1 MRLRAPAVPLITVD
15 PFFSVWS
22 PADKLTDVDTTHW
35 TGFPN
40 IIVGI
45 AEIDGKPYRI
55 IGRKRHA
62 DINSMKMVSVDV
74 DTFTTTYVF
83 EQDGVRLSLLFT
95 APILPDGLIYT
106 RAADPD
112 SPSYLTDTLFSALY
126 GEAARGLFQP
136 DTAAD
141 GEPVPPIGDAALFL
155 SISPYPCELAVFR
168 CSDLRSASTVA
179 GLCRT
184 RLDMVERGYRGSEWE
199 AVAQKGKVS
208 VDGCYVLLAVAE
220 DPDAVLASAKRLL
233 P

>member
-1 MRLRAPAVPLITVD
+1 MRRLRFLVMILI
-15 PFFSVWS
+15 F
-22 PADKLTDVDTTHW
+22 
-35 TGFPN
+35 
-40 IIVGI
+40 
-45 AEIDGKPYRI
+45 
-55 IGRKRHA
+55 
-62 DINSMKMVSVDV
+62 
-74 DTFTTTYVF
+74 
-83 EQDGVRLSLLFT
+83 SLLLPSCAGGNTPPPSAMDILT
-95 APILPDGLIYT
+95 AMQSAMTDTAQTLPDGLTYT
-106 RAADPD
+106 RAAHPA

-136 DTAAD
+136 DTATD

-179 GLCRT
+179 GLCYG
-184 RLDMVERGYRGSEWE
+184 RLDTVARGYQGSEWE

-220 DPDAVLASAKRLL
+220 DPDEILARVKRLL

>member
-1 MRLRAPAVPLITVD
+1 MRPLLRLLTCVLFLSCLLTSCGGRLTTPPSAMAV
-15 PFFSVWS
+15 
-22 PADKLTDVDTTHW
+22 LTAMQTAMTDTAQT
-35 TGFPN
+35 
-40 IIVGI
+40 
-45 AEIDGKPYRI
+45 
-55 IGRKRHA
+55 
-62 DINSMKMVSVDV
+62 
-74 DTFTTTYVF
+74 
-83 EQDGVRLSLLFT
+83 
-95 APILPDGLIYT
+95 LPDGLIYT
-106 RAADPD
+106 RAADPA

-126 GEAARGLFQP
+126 GEAARGLFQS
-136 DTAAD
+136 DTTTD

-179 GLCRT
+179 GLCRA
-184 RLDMVERGYRGSEWE
+184 RLDIVARGYRGSEWE